1 MNGYAIQPLAR
12 TLLFYVSF
20 PSLPSRGEKGRL
32 FCQFSRKEEKHAC
45 RRRGRS
51 SEGRLPGRL
60 RREGVRGRQGRA
72 GRESPRDLSYRRLR
86 GLDWSREHASGAAPP
101 AQGLLDLGPPLWTRR
116 DARRPARLSETRR
129 RSLSGPPELQQ
140 SADQVHG

>member
-1 MNGYAIQPLAR
+1 MIGINEWICNPAIGTSFAILREFPFPPFPGSEGASVLPILAQG
-12 TLLFYVSF
+12 
-20 PSLPSRGEKGRL
+20 GE
-32 FCQFSRKEEKHAC
+32 HAC

-72 GRESPRDLSYRRLR
+72 GREGPRYLSYRRLR

-129 RSLSGPPELQQ
+129 RSLSGPPEL
-140 SADQVHG
+140 H